1 MMKRLL
7 ALLTAGCLALTF
19 TTALADEADQAV
31 WSLPGK
37 ADALNKSL
45 IRTKTE
51 SVGWITGE
59 DSPNK
64 TLSRFNVWGT
74 DLGSMA
80 EMNGKVYMFVGDTF
94 SDKECKTDWRSN
106 VLFIIED
113 DDPSDGLTITDAI
126 VDENGRAKELITSIK
141 QDNNEVTCIPTNI
154 FAVDDTLYCIYMSVY
169 HWGPRS
175 GDWTCGFSQLARS
188 TDEGQTWE
196 KLADVTWPGDSNF
209 IQTANYR
216 MGDTMYFWG
225 ILSGRF
231 GGVAL
236 MKCDVHQLE
245 DLEAYSYFTGC
256 DDSGDPQWVKG
267 SEGISQAKV
276 IIRDPVGELSVTYN
290 EYLGNFIMTYLNE
303 SMGAVVMRE
312 GVTPWGPWSRN
323 ETILAEG
330 RDYSFLYGG
339 FLCDKYVE
347 DGGKTFY
354 FAMSQFQPLYNIR
367 WMKSTLPDIER

>member
-37 ADALNKSL
+37 ADALSKSL

-51 SVGWITGE
+51 SVSWITGE

-74 DLGSMA
+74 DVGTMGV
-80 EMNGKVYMFVGDTF
+80 MNDKVYMFVGDTYA
-94 SDKECKTDWRSN
+94 DEHHTQDWRSN

-113 DDPSDGLTITDAI
+113 DDPSDGLTITGAI
-126 VDENGRAKELITSIK
+126 TDETGRAREIIPSRKVD
-141 QDNNEVTCIPTNI
+141 QDQVTTIPTNV
-154 FAVDDTLYCIYMSVY
+154 FSVDDTLYCNYMSIS
-169 HWGPRS
+169 HWNAKGGSWECAYSRL
-175 GDWTCGFSQLARS
+175 TRS

-196 KLADVTWPGDSNF
+196 DLTDVTWPEDCNF
-209 IQTANYR
+209 MQTANYR
-216 MGDTMYFWG
+216 VGDTMYFWG
-225 ILSGRF
+225 IPEGRF

-236 MKCDVHQLE
+236 MKCDVHEL
-245 DLEAYSYFTGC
+245 DNFEAYSYFTGC
-256 DDSGDPQWVKG
+256 DDNDEPQWVKG
-267 SEGISQAKV
+267 SEGIHQAKV

-323 ETILAEG
+323 ETILAACY
-330 RDYSFLYGG
+330 DYTACYGG
-339 FLCDKYVE
+339 FLCDKYME

-354 FAMSQFQPLYNIR
+354 FAMSQFWPLYNIR
-367 WMKSTLPDIER
+367 WMKATLPDIER